1 MEKDNRFY
9 FLGVISASLLI
20 TVFVGNFFL
29 QAVFAGNGNLPR
41 ELRLGVELGLISQNQ
56 LSRSTLN
63 RAISQQDFAEK
74 LSRALELLG
83 YQHDGGKALLKL
95 GLLPTRTGK
104 TQITRKETL
113 ETLARTCM
121 VLKET
126 KLISLPPEE
135 AANYSDYR
143 VAEKYRDAISYLQKK
158 YVVRGFPDGSL
169 GSSKKLSLRDAVFF
183 IYRFYEAVAADLMG
197 SRDNQGISFVD
208 IPLSHPVMGA
218 IRNLTAAGAFDKI
231 ILRPSFDGESFL
243 TVADISDIFSGI
255 FSKGGKDIDQIRIK
269 TVFADQPSSAFAQRR
284 HLALMLE
291 YLLDTFAKDRL
302 NATRINYKDV
312 TIEQPEFES
321 LVKIAGCGLTMGYGD
336 GRFAGQEPLTWF
348 EMVYLLNEVIRYA
361 SIVPETAE
369 KKTRLAVKSDI
380 ENLKTLLRAKREKIR
395 QILRVN
401 VASGTPAIKKAG

>member
-1 MEKDNRFY
+1 MEKGNRCY
-9 FLGVISASLLI
+9 FLGVMTASLLL
-20 TVFVGNFFL
+20 TVIVGNYFL

-41 ELRLGVELGLISQNQ
+41 ELRLGVELGLIRQNQ
-56 LSRSTLN
+56 LSRSSLN
-63 RAISQQDFAEK
+63 RAISQNEFAEK

-83 YQHDGGKALLKL
+83 FQNDGSKDLLKR
-95 GLLPTRTGK
+95 GLLPAK
-104 TQITRKETL
+104 KLKSNITRKDTL
-113 ETLARTCM
+113 ETLARTCLA
-121 VLKET
+121 LKESG
-126 KLISLPPEE
+126 LVSLPMAE

-143 VAEKYRDAISYLQKK
+143 VAEKYRAAISYLQKK

-169 GSSKKLSLRDAVFF
+169 GSEKRLSLREAVFF
-183 IYRFYEAVAADLMG
+183 IYRLYEAVAADLMG
-197 SRDNQGISFVD
+197 SRENQGISFVD

-218 IRNLTAAGAFDKI
+218 IKNLTAAGAFDKI
-231 ILRPSFDGESFL
+231 ILRPSFDGESYL
-243 TVADISDIFSGI
+243 TIADISDIFNGI
-255 FSKGGKDIDQIRIK
+255 FAKGGKDIDQIRIK
-269 TVFADQPSSAFAQRR
+269 TIFADQASSASAQRR

-302 NATRINYKDV
+302 NASKINYKDV

-361 SIVPETAE
+361 AIVPENAE

-401 VASGTPAIKKAG
+401 NASGTAAVK